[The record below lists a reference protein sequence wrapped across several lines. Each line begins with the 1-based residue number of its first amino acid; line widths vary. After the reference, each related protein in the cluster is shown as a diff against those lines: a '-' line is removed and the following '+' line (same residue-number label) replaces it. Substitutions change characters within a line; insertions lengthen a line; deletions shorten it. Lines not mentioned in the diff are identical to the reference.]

1 MECESM
7 SASEIA
13 EKLKASLGYKLIKIE
28 TPTERR
34 VFLTI
39 EKENLEDAMKA
50 VFDLSREARFMTL
63 SAVDEG
69 LDIELLYH
77 VDVKGVVVTVR
88 TKIPKEEMETLDISH
103 IAPAAEFIEREVRD
117 LFGVEFIGLRPD
129 KLVAPEGY
137 EEKPLRKPMVGV
149 LPVQARPVAE
159 ALLES
164 ACSAPISKAMMRK
177 REDLGLPAMP
187 PIATARPE
195 IVEEIRKIAKEIG
208 FTKRIGYDE
217 EKKKLR
223 YS

>member
-1 MECESM
+1 M

-13 EKLKASLGYKLIKIE
+13 EKLKASLGYKLIKTE

-50 VFDLSREARFMTL
+50 IFDLSREARFMTL

-195 IVEEIRKIAKEIG
+195 TVEEIRKIAKEIG